1 MEKSYSFTGK
11 VITHPALAD
20 YRPVEPWHRQLEK
33 APEPGIME
41 KNLHVLFRARFD
53 RTGGRTYMMV
63 SADDYFK
70 LFINGRFVTQ
80 GPAPGFTFRY
90 YYMKVDITDYLV
102 PGENV
107 AAFHTY
113 YQGLINRVWCSGDD
127 RHMLIFDIVSDGRV
141 IASSDGNV
149 KCALHGAYSEMGT
162 FGYKTQFAECIDSR
176 ARETGFERV
185 GFDDSYWQNAAL
197 HKYADYTFVEQPTRP
212 LEFEKIA
219 PVSVKRTADSLIVD
233 FGREYVGYPY
243 FTATGENGGE
253 IRIFCAQE
261 LFPDGNLRYRLRA
274 NCNYEEKFILSG
286 RNDEFRQYDYMA
298 FRYMQ
303 LELPEGCEVDDI
315 SLIARHYPFELRR
328 ECAYDDPDI
337 VRIWN
342 FCADSLRYGVQEVI
356 QDCMEREKGQYLG
369 DGSYTSTAL
378 AILTG
383 DTSIMEKLITNAL
396 DTSFITPTL
405 MTCSPCSF
413 MQEIAE
419 YVLMLPE
426 LMLAQIKLSGSLDFA
441 RENYE
446 RAAAVLDAYR
456 SEYERE
462 DHLLYDLDKWCV
474 VDWPQEAR
482 DGYDFDLT
490 EGRVAKGTHNVI
502 NAYYI
507 CAIKALNKIASLLG
521 LPEYR
526 RTDELEAAYR
536 AVFFDEERRLFR
548 DAPKSSHSALPS
560 NAMALAV
567 GLCPDSETKANI
579 IDMIR
584 TKPVSASAFFMTFA
598 SLAGLKREGRDDLVI
613 ELIKND
619 GRWLNMLRE
628 GATATYEAWGRDSK
642 WNTSLFHLCYTFA
655 VIFLCDWGID
665 ELFI

>member
-1 MEKSYSFTGK
+1 METGYSFTGYP
-11 VITHPALAD
+11 ITHPVLSGYEPAAL
-20 YRPVEPWHRQLEK
+20 WHRQLEK
-33 APEPGIME
+33 TPDRGKMPE
-41 KNLHVLFRARFD
+41 NLHVLFRTEFEKR
-53 RTGGRTYMMV
+53 GGRTV
-63 SADDYFK
+63 IRLSADDYFK

-80 GPAPGFTFRY
+80 GPAPGFDFRY
-90 YYMKVDITDYLV
+90 YFVEVDITDYLV
-102 PGENV
+102 EGKNL

-113 YQGLINRVWCSGDD
+113 YQGLVNRVWCSGDD
-127 RHMLIFDIVSDGRV
+127 RHMLIFDIVSDGEIV
-141 IASSDGNV
+141 ASSDESV
-149 KCALHGAYSEMGT
+149 KCAFHTGYKAIGK
-162 FGYKTQFAECIDSR
+162 FGYDTQFAECVDSN
-176 ARETGFERV
+176 APEVGFEKP
-185 GFDDSYWQNAAL
+185 GFDDLGWCTAARSR
-197 HKYADYTFVEQPTRP
+197 ADYTFVKQPTRP

-219 PVSVKRTADSLIVD
+219 PVSVNPTADSLIVD

-243 FTATGENGGE
+243 FTATGESGGE

-261 LFPDGNLRYRLRA
+261 LLPDGNLRYRLRA

-286 RNDEFRQYDYMA
+286 RNDEFRQYDYLA

-383 DTSIMEKLITNAL
+383 DTSMMEKLITNAL

-462 DHLLYDLDKWCV
+462 DHLLHDLDKWCV

-507 CAIKALNKIASLLG
+507 CAIKALNRIASLLG

-526 RTDELEAAYR
+526 HTDELEAAYR
-536 AVFFDEERRLFR
+536 AAFFDEERHLFR

-579 IDMIR
+579 IEMIR

-598 SLAGLKREGRDDLVI
+598 SLAGLKREGRDALVI

-628 GATATYEAWGRDSK
+628 GATATFEAWGRDSK

-665 ELFI
+665 ELFV